1 MRLRVARHTDRLAE
15 LTAWY
20 RDRVGLPVTGGFQD
34 HDGYDGVF
42 LEIPGADAELELTSG
57 GELPAPSPHP
67 ETLLVLYCS
76 DEQERAALAARIGQ
90 TPVTPSNPYWVQ
102 HGIAF
107 ADPDGFQLI
116 LALR

>member
-1 MRLRVARHTDRLAE
+1 MRLRVARHTDRLAA
-15 LTAWY
+15 TVSFY
-20 RDRVGLPVTGGFQD
+20 RDRVGLREIGRFTD

-57 GELPAPSPHP
+57 GGLAAPPPHP
-67 ETLLVLYCS
+67 ESLLVLYCT
-76 DEQERAALAARIGQ
+76 DEAERAALAARIAEP
-90 TPVTPSNPYWVQ
+90 PVTPENPYWRV

>member
-1 MRLRVARHTDRLAE
+1 MRLRVARHTDRLDE

-20 RDRVGLPVTGGFQD
+20 RDRVGLRVTGGFRD

-42 LEIPGADAELELTSG
+42 LAIPGSDAELELTTG
-57 GELPAPSPHP
+57 GGLSAPSPHP

-76 DEQERAALAARIGQ
+76 DEPERAALAERIGQ
-90 TPVTPSNPYWVQ
+90 QPVTPSNPFWVR